1 MAAAAINQGK
11 IMNYANL
18 TRDEAIEIVGVDAIE
33 KAESENAYPTGCLR
47 RDGQVEFK
55 SRLVSKDLDGKK
67 CVINAVWL
75 MGADDVKK
83 SEDLSDLDWD
93 NVDHY
98 AVD

>member
-1 MAAAAINQGK
+1 
-11 IMNYANL
+11 MNYANL
-18 TRDEAIEIVGVDAIE
+18 NREEAIEIVGIDATD
-33 KAESENAYPTGCLR
+33 KVESENAYPTGCLR

-55 SRLVSKDLDGKK
+55 SRLVSKDLAGNK

-75 MGADDVKK
+75 MDADDVNK

-98 AVD
+98 IVD